1 MMNNIL
7 VLIIK
12 ELLNIKKN
20 ILQYIFIFFLFPSL
34 LFMFLAIPLSKVF
47 IDLKPIYSVWVC
59 SGVLFV
65 SVLFNI
71 YVFNLGWFK
80 KMYDNDFMKSLPITT
95 SEYLLSQISSSIII
109 GFFQYTISVVI
120 LNSLSIGFMNFIQFI
135 KCFFILFPSMV
146 IISNISLIGNY
157 FIKNK
162 FSFNIFNSFV
172 FLFLSFSI
180 GSLVPLDLYPK
191 EYINIISY
199 FPLSATLI
207 NIQNIISFDPLYFSM
222 ILISFFY
229 LSVFIT
235 LSYYIIES
243 KMKR

>member
-1 MMNNIL
+1 MNNVPI
-7 VLIIK
+7 LIIK

-20 ILQYIFIFFLFPSL
+20 ILQYICIFFLFPSL
-34 LFMFLAIPLSKVF
+34 LFMFLVIPLSKVF

-59 SGVLFV
+59 SGVLFI

-71 YVFNLGWFK
+71 YIFNLGWFK

-95 SEYLLSQISSSIII
+95 PEYLISQISFSVII
-109 GFFQYTISVVI
+109 GFFQYTISVLI
-120 LNSLSIGFMNFIQFI
+120 LNSLSVGFMNFIQFI

>member
-1 MMNNIL
+1 MNNIL

-95 SEYLLSQISSSIII
+95 SEYLLSQISFSIII
-109 GFFQYTISVVI
+109 GFFQYTISVLI

-191 EYINIISY
+191 EYINIIGY

>member
-1 MMNNIL
+1 MINNIL

-20 ILQYIFIFFLFPSL
+20 ILQYIFILFLFPSL

-47 IDLKPIYSVWVC
+47 INLKPIYSVWVC

-95 SEYLLSQISSSIII
+95 SEYLSSQISISIII
-109 GFFQYTISVVI
+109 GFFQYTISVII

-135 KCFFILFPSMV
+135 KCLFILFPSMV

-207 NIQNIISFDPLYFSM
+207 NIQNIISFDSLYFSM

-229 LSVFIT
+229 LLVFIT

>member
-95 SEYLLSQISSSIII
+95 SEYLFSQISISIII

>member
-1 MMNNIL
+1 MNNIL

-34 LFMFLAIPLSKVF
+34 LFMFLAVPLSKVF

-95 SEYLLSQISSSIII
+95 SEYLFSQISISIII

>member
-95 SEYLLSQISSSIII
+95 SEYLFSQISISIII

-135 KCFFILFPSMV
+135 KCFFILFPCMV

>member
-109 GFFQYTISVVI
+109 GFFQYTISVLI

>member
-1 MMNNIL
+1 MNNIL

-20 ILQYIFIFFLFPSL
+20 ILQYIFILFLFPSL

-95 SEYLLSQISSSIII
+95 SEYLLSQISFSIII
-109 GFFQYTISVVI
+109 GFFQYTISVLI

-146 IISNISLIGNY
+146 IISNISLISNY

-191 EYINIISY
+191 EYINIIGY

>member
-1 MMNNIL
+1 MNNVLI
-7 VLIIK
+7 LIIK

-20 ILQYIFIFFLFPSL
+20 ILQYIFILFLFPSL

-47 IDLKPIYSVWVC
+47 IDLKPIYSIWVC

-71 YVFNLGWFK
+71 YIFNLSWFK
-80 KMYDNDFMKSLPITT
+80 KMYDNDFMKSLPVTT
-95 SEYLLSQISSSIII
+95 SEYLLSQISFSIIV
-109 GFFQYTISVVI
+109 GFFQYTISVII

-146 IISNISLIGNY
+146 IISNISLISNY

-162 FSFNIFNSFV
+162 FSFNIFNSFI

-207 NIQNIISFDPLYFSM
+207 NIQNIISFDSLYFSM

-229 LSVFIT
+229 LLVFIT
-235 LSYYIIES
+235 LSFYIIES

>member
-1 MMNNIL
+1 MINNIL

-20 ILQYIFIFFLFPSL
+20 ILQYIFILFLFPSL

-47 IDLKPIYSVWVC
+47 INLKPIYSVWVC

-95 SEYLLSQISSSIII
+95 SEYLSSQISISIII
-109 GFFQYTISVVI
+109 GFFQYTISVII

-135 KCFFILFPSMV
+135 KCLFILFPSMV

-207 NIQNIISFDPLYFSM
+207 NIQNIISFDSVYFSM

-229 LSVFIT
+229 LLVFIT

>member
-1 MMNNIL
+1 MNNIL

-95 SEYLLSQISSSIII
+95 SEYLFSQISISIII
-109 GFFQYTISVVI
+109 GFFQYTISVLI

>member
-1 MMNNIL
+1 MNNIL

-20 ILQYIFIFFLFPSL
+20 ILQYIFILFLFPSL

-95 SEYLLSQISSSIII
+95 SEYLLSQISFSIII
-109 GFFQYTISVVI
+109 GFFQYTISVLI

-191 EYINIISY
+191 EYINIIGY

>member
-1 MMNNIL
+1 MNNIL

-109 GFFQYTISVVI
+109 GFFQYTISVLI

>member
-1 MMNNIL
+1 MNNISI
-7 VLIIK
+7 LIIK

-20 ILQYIFIFFLFPSL
+20 ILQYICIFFLFPSL

-59 SGVLFV
+59 SGVLFT

-71 YVFNLGWFK
+71 YIFNLGWFK

-95 SEYLLSQISSSIII
+95 PEYLISQISFSIII
-109 GFFQYTISVVI
+109 GFFQYTISVLI

-191 EYINIISY
+191 EYVNIISY
-199 FPLSATLI
+199 FPLSSTLI
-207 NIQNIISFDPLYFSM
+207 NIQNIISFDSLYFSM

-229 LSVFIT
+229 LSVFVT

>member
-1 MMNNIL
+1 MNNIL

-20 ILQYIFIFFLFPSL
+20 ILQYIFILFLFPSL

-95 SEYLLSQISSSIII
+95 SEYLLSQISFSIII

-162 FSFNIFNSFV
+162 FIFNIFNSFV

-191 EYINIISY
+191 EYINIIGY

>member
-1 MMNNIL
+1 MNNIL

-34 LFMFLAIPLSKVF
+34 LFMFLAVPLSKVF

-95 SEYLLSQISSSIII
+95 SEYLFSQISISIII

-191 EYINIISY
+191 EYINIIGY